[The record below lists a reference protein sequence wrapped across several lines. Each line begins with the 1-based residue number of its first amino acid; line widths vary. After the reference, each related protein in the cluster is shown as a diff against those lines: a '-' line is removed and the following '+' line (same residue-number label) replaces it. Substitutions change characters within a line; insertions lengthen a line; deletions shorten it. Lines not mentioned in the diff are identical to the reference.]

1 MFSTAQN
8 SVGFFGSPDILRVNP
23 APEVPMLAGLICFS
37 GLERESAWVVHQHFS
52 HHTNRLA
59 RTLAPP
65 TCSTVSNSF
74 RCALFVGASHFIG
87 RSNSRNRRVPTGRL
101 KLIAAVIRPSLR
113 DSLPHDPVPALKTPG
128 YFRLSLSGQR
138 PYSPPCK
145 KLRCARCSFRA
156 VRCVDTRMRL
166 VYFFQQLSV

>member
-8 SVGFFGSPDILRVNP
+8 SVGFFGSPDILRINP
-23 APEVPMLAGLICFS
+23 APGVPMLAALICFS
-37 GLERESAWVVHQHFS
+37 GLEREPARVVHQHFS
-52 HHTNRLA
+52 HHTDRLA

-101 KLIAAVIRPSLR
+101 KLIAAAGLASSRSRPGVKNAGLFPVVPVGTTPVFATLQKTEMRPLFIPRCSLR
-113 DSLPHDPVPALKTPG
+113 
-128 YFRLSLSGQR
+128 
-138 PYSPPCK
+138 
-145 KLRCARCSFRA
+145 
-156 VRCVDTRMRL
+156 
-166 VYFFQQLSV
+166 

>member
-1 MFSTAQN
+1 MFSTEQN

-101 KLIAAVIRPSLR
+101 KLIAAAGLASSRSRPGVKNAGLFPVVPVGTTPVFATLQKTEMRPLFIPRCSLR
-113 DSLPHDPVPALKTPG
+113 
-128 YFRLSLSGQR
+128 
-138 PYSPPCK
+138 
-145 KLRCARCSFRA
+145 
-156 VRCVDTRMRL
+156 
-166 VYFFQQLSV
+166 